1 VSPDSRG
8 AVTHRNTQV
17 SGPPSLPGMYGADR
31 LPTSL
36 PASATSLTV
45 EVLSRLVLL
54 LAAMLIVVLAA
65 GVAR

>member
-1 VSPDSRG
+1 
-8 AVTHRNTQV
+8 
-17 SGPPSLPGMYGADR
+17 MYGADR